1 MQIKRIWVKLISQDE
16 KINDNLRR
24 QLVYTDNLIE
34 LNDLKN
40 FVKKLVYDYNK
51 ALVLSSPTIIT
62 SLAGNAK
69 QCLHADYDL
78 DDSRSKNSLFLIA
91 ALQDETSLRVVIDDR
106 ESIVYFNKGD
116 LFVGLGGNSYSRDN
130 VRAHW
135 YAETTGSSREE
146 DVTYHVE
153 EREIK
158 PPYTKLTL
166 EHIANIERKRGI
178 KRRRIDNI
186 NMSD

>member
-1 MQIKRIWVKLISQDE
+1 MDYNLLQDRVRTLQSSPWFLLVQENRSRYLLLQHSQD
-16 KINDNLRR
+16 
-24 QLVYTDNLIE
+24 
-34 LNDLKN
+34 
-40 FVKKLVYDYNK
+40 
-51 ALVLSSPTIIT
+51 
-62 SLAGNAK
+62 NAK

-78 DDSRSKNSLFLIA
+78 DDSRSNNSLFLIA
-91 ALQDETSLRVVIDDR
+91 ALQDETSLRIVIDDR

-116 LFVGLGGNSYSRDN
+116 LFVGLGHLIHGGNSYNRDN

-135 YAETTGSSREE
+135 YAESPGSSREE

-178 KRRRIDNI
+178 KRRRVDNI
-186 NMSD
+186 NNNKNNKSIC